1 MPRYPQIYCIKPF
14 IYIIMEEY
22 NKIKTTSFEV
32 KNKISRE
39 AKPLNIYSSNIVE
52 FKTILF
58 KVLIRTQVLINIS
71 NF

>member
-1 MPRYPQIYCIKPF
+1 
-14 IYIIMEEY
+14 MEEY